1 VLFELL
7 VRQITLE
14 VLNGD
19 KTENAKNI
27 VKEFFA
33 SGTELNKELR
43 LYDLLLKEK
52 YNSESK
58 AEMFVDTVSQAHSK
72 LNEIKLSKE
81 KYNLI
86 KQINEKF
93 ELEQFL
99 SSPIT
104 NYKVLASIYKVFES
118 KKSENYDIKDV
129 FNSKVTLIE
138 NIIARP
144 SIKTNKV
151 EDTKLIESYKKQ
163 DKDLR
168 LLTYKILV
176 ETFNKKYTN
185 LNEKQKALKTETD
198 ISKQEQLKEEIKQL
212 NSKYTEDKEQQKV
225 RDSEYVHS
233 LIESRKDLPRPFA
246 TGGIVTSPTR
256 ALVGE
261 AGPEA
266 VIPLSQLMEHF
277 NKTNMILEQILHKE
291 GYDSNVSTSNQYCF
305 VWSSRWWTYPRN
317 YNVGWSIKA
326 F

>member
-1 VLFELL
+1 MKKIKHSKIKNTGVLFELL

-72 LNEIKLSKE
+72 LNEGKLVKE

-118 KKSENYDIKDV
+118 KKSENYDIKDI

-144 SIKTNKV
+144 STKTNKI
-151 EDTKLIESYKKQ
+151 EDTKLIESYKQQ

-185 LNEKQKALKTETD
+185 LDGNQKNL
-198 ISKQEQLKEEIKQL
+198 LKEYINNISNTSKFKDYLSIELPKIVSDLKSIK
-212 NSKYTEDKEQQKV
+212 SKIEDKVTTIKL
-225 RDSEYVHS
+225 SETIS
-233 LIESRKDLPRPFA
+233 
-246 TGGIVTSPTR
+246 
-256 ALVGE
+256 
-261 AGPEA
+261 
-266 VIPLSQLMEHF
+266 
-277 NKTNMILEQILHKE
+277 ILEKMKMGKSISDGQVSSIMLSYELIKE
-291 GYDSNVSTSNQYCF
+291 LKS
-305 VWSSRWWTYPRN
+305 
-317 YNVGWSIKA
+317 KLK
-326 F
+326 

>member
-1 VLFELL
+1 MKKIKHSKIKNTGVLFELL

-19 KTENAKNI
+19 KTENAKKI

-58 AEMFVDTVSQAHSK
+58 AEMFVETVSQAHSK
-72 LNEIKLSKE
+72 LNVAKLSKE

-86 KQINEKF
+86 KEINAKF

-104 NYKVLASIYKVFES
+104 NYKVIASIYKVFES
-118 KKSENYDIKDV
+118 RKTENYDIKDI

-138 NIIARP
+138 NIISRP
-144 SIKTNKV
+144 TVNKIIPTT
-151 EDTKLIESYKKQ
+151 DSTKLIETYKQQ

-185 LNEKQKALKTETD
+185 LNDKQKSL
-198 ISKQEQLKEEIKQL
+198 LKEYINNMSNTSKFKDYLAVELPQIVSELKVIK
-212 NSKYTEDKEQQKV
+212 SKIGDKVTTIKL
-225 RDSEYVHS
+225 SETISV
-233 LIESRKDLPRPFA
+233 LEKMKIGK
-246 TGGIVTSPTR
+246 TVTD
-256 ALVGE
+256 
-261 AGPEA
+261 
-266 VIPLSQLMEHF
+266 
-277 NKTNMILEQILHKE
+277 N
-291 GYDSNVSTSNQYCF
+291 NVSSIMLSYELIKELK
-305 VWSSRWWTYPRN
+305 SKI
-317 YNVGWSIKA
+317 NVK
-326 F
+326 

>member
-1 VLFELL
+1 MKKIKHSKIKNTGVLFELL

-72 LNEIKLSKE
+72 LNEGKLVKE

-118 KKSENYDIKDV
+118 KKSENYDIKDI

-138 NIIARP
+138 NIISRP
-144 SIKTNKV
+144 TLVKTNKT

-185 LNEKQKALKTETD
+185 LNEKQKGL
-198 ISKQEQLKEEIKQL
+198 LKEYINNMSNTSKFKDYLSVELPQIVKELKEIK
-212 NSKYTEDKEQQKV
+212 SKISDKVTTIKL
-225 RDSEYVHS
+225 SETISV
-233 LIESRKDLPRPFA
+233 LEKMKIGKN
-246 TGGIVTSPTR
+246 VTD
-256 ALVGE
+256 
-261 AGPEA
+261 
-266 VIPLSQLMEHF
+266 
-277 NKTNMILEQILHKE
+277 N
-291 GYDSNVSTSNQYCF
+291 NVS
-305 VWSSRWWTYPRN
+305 
-317 YNVGWSIKA
+317 SIMLSYELIKELKSKVNGK
-326 F
+326 

>member
-1 VLFELL
+1 MKKIKHSKVKNTGVLFELL

-19 KTENAKNI
+19 KTENAKHI

-33 SGTELNKELR
+33 AGTELNKELR

-72 LNEIKLSKE
+72 LNEGKLVKE

-118 KKSENYDIKDV
+118 KKSENYDIKDI

-151 EDTKLIESYKKQ
+151 EDTKLIESYKQQ

-185 LNEKQKALKTETD
+185 LDSKQKNL
-198 ISKQEQLKEEIKQL
+198 LKEYINNISNTSKFKDYLAVELPQIVKELKEIK
-212 NSKYTEDKEQQKV
+212 SKISDKVTTIKL
-225 RDSEYVHS
+225 SETISVLEKMKMGKSITDGQVSSIMLSYE
-233 LIESRKDLPRPFA
+233 LI
-246 TGGIVTSPTR
+246 
-256 ALVGE
+256 
-261 AGPEA
+261 
-266 VIPLSQLMEHF
+266 
-277 NKTNMILEQILHKE
+277 KE
-291 GYDSNVSTSNQYCF
+291 LKS
-305 VWSSRWWTYPRN
+305 
-317 YNVGWSIKA
+317 KLK
-326 F
+326 

>member
-1 VLFELL
+1 MKKIKHSKVKNTGVLFELL

-19 KTENAKNI
+19 KTENAKHI

-58 AEMFVDTVSQAHSK
+58 AEMFVETVSQAHSK
-72 LNEIKLSKE
+72 LNVAKLSKE

-86 KQINEKF
+86 KEINSKF

-99 SSPIT
+99 TSPIT

-129 FNSKVTLIE
+129 FNSKITLIE
-138 NIIARP
+138 NIISRP
-144 SIKTNKV
+144 TSNKV
-151 EDTKLIESYKKQ
+151 EPVSDSTKLIETYKKQ

-185 LNEKQKALKTETD
+185 LDEKQKGL
-198 ISKQEQLKEEIKQL
+198 LKEYINNMSNTSKFKDYLAVELPQIVKELKEIK
-212 NSKYTEDKEQQKV
+212 SKISDK
-225 RDSEYVHS
+225 
-233 LIESRKDLPRPFA
+233 
-246 TGGIVTSPTR
+246 VTTIKLAETIS
-256 ALVGE
+256 
-261 AGPEA
+261 
-266 VIPLSQLMEHF
+266 
-277 NKTNMILEQILHKE
+277 ILEKMKIGKTVT
-291 GYDSNVSTSNQYCF
+291 DNNVSSIMLSYELIKELKSK
-305 VWSSRWWTYPRN
+305 V
-317 YNVGWSIKA
+317 NVK
-326 F
+326 

>member
-1 VLFELL
+1 MKKIKHSKVKNTGVLFELL

-27 VKEFFA
+27 VREFFA
-33 SGTELNKELR
+33 AGTELNKELR

-144 SIKTNKV
+144 STKTNKI
-151 EDTKLIESYKKQ
+151 EDNKLIESYKQQ

-185 LNEKQKALKTETD
+185 LDSKQKNL
-198 ISKQEQLKEEIKQL
+198 LKEYI
-212 NSKYTEDKEQQKV
+212 NNISNTSKFKDYLSVELPNIV
-225 RDSEYVHS
+225 SE
-233 LIESRKDLPRPFA
+233 LK
-246 TGGIVTSPTR
+246 
-256 ALVGE
+256 
-261 AGPEA
+261 
-266 VIPLSQLMEHF
+266 
-277 NKTNMILEQILHKE
+277 
-291 GYDSNVSTSNQYCF
+291 
-305 VWSSRWWTYPRN
+305 
-317 YNVGWSIKA
+317 SIKLKIQDKVTTIKLSETISVLEKMKMGKSISDNQVSSIMLSYELIKELKSKINVK
-326 F
+326 

>member
-1 VLFELL
+1 MKKIKHSKVKNTGVLFELL

-27 VKEFFA
+27 VREFFA
-33 SGTELNKELR
+33 AGTELNKELR

-58 AEMFVDTVSQAHSK
+58 AEMFVETVSQAHSK
-72 LNEIKLSKE
+72 LNEGKLSKE

-129 FNSKVTLIE
+129 FNSKITLIE

-144 SIKTNKV
+144 SVKINKV
-151 EDTKLIESYKKQ
+151 EDTKLIESYKQQ

-185 LNEKQKALKTETD
+185 LDTNQKNL
-198 ISKQEQLKEEIKQL
+198 LKEYI
-212 NSKYTEDKEQQKV
+212 NNISNTSKFKDYLSVELPKIV
-225 RDSEYVHS
+225 SE
-233 LIESRKDLPRPFA
+233 LK
-246 TGGIVTSPTR
+246 
-256 ALVGE
+256 
-261 AGPEA
+261 
-266 VIPLSQLMEHF
+266 
-277 NKTNMILEQILHKE
+277 
-291 GYDSNVSTSNQYCF
+291 
-305 VWSSRWWTYPRN
+305 
-317 YNVGWSIKA
+317 SIKSKIQDKVTTIKLSETISVLEKMKMGKSISDGQVSSIMLSYELIKELKSKVNGK
-326 F
+326 

>member
-1 VLFELL
+1 MKKIKHSKVKNTGVLFELL

-19 KTENAKNI
+19 KTENAKHI

-33 SGTELNKELR
+33 AGTELNKELR

-72 LNEIKLSKE
+72 LNETKLSKE

-129 FNSKVTLIE
+129 FNSKITLIE

-151 EDTKLIESYKKQ
+151 EDTKLIESYKQQ

-185 LNEKQKALKTETD
+185 LDSKQKNL
-198 ISKQEQLKEEIKQL
+198 LKEYI
-212 NSKYTEDKEQQKV
+212 NNISNTSKFKDYISVELPNIV
-225 RDSEYVHS
+225 SE
-233 LIESRKDLPRPFA
+233 LK
-246 TGGIVTSPTR
+246 
-256 ALVGE
+256 
-261 AGPEA
+261 
-266 VIPLSQLMEHF
+266 
-277 NKTNMILEQILHKE
+277 
-291 GYDSNVSTSNQYCF
+291 
-305 VWSSRWWTYPRN
+305 
-317 YNVGWSIKA
+317 SIKSKIQDKVTTIKLSETISVLEKMKMGKTVSDNQVSSIMLSYELIKELKSKVNGK
-326 F
+326 

>member
-1 VLFELL
+1 MKKIKHSKVKNTGVLFELL

-27 VKEFFA
+27 VREFFA
-33 SGTELNKELR
+33 AGTELNKELR

-58 AEMFVDTVSQAHSK
+58 AEMFVETVSQAHSK

-118 KKSENYDIKDV
+118 KKSENYDIKDI

-144 SIKTNKV
+144 SVKTNKI
-151 EDTKLIESYKKQ
+151 EENKLIESYKQQ

-185 LNEKQKALKTETD
+185 LDAKQKNL
-198 ISKQEQLKEEIKQL
+198 LKEYINNISNTSKFKDYLSVELPNIVSELKSIK
-212 NSKYTEDKEQQKV
+212 SKIQDKVTTIKL
-225 RDSEYVHS
+225 SETIS
-233 LIESRKDLPRPFA
+233 
-246 TGGIVTSPTR
+246 
-256 ALVGE
+256 
-261 AGPEA
+261 
-266 VIPLSQLMEHF
+266 
-277 NKTNMILEQILHKE
+277 ILEKMKMGKSITDGQVSSIMLSYELIKE
-291 GYDSNVSTSNQYCF
+291 LKS
-305 VWSSRWWTYPRN
+305 
-317 YNVGWSIKA
+317 KLK
-326 F
+326 